1 MQPDVQLQHKF
12 PQVYLKPFGYKEHEC
27 WYISVLERNTN
38 KADQMDISTFTA
50 EQNAFDYSI
59 LPDIEDRRH
68 FEKLCGKI
76 EAQYPSIAKSVK
88 KGSSLSE
95 KP

>member
-1 MQPDVQLQHKF
+1 ML
-12 PQVYLKPFGYKEHEC
+12 VYFGSRKKYQQGRPNGYFHFH
-27 WYISVLERNTN
+27 R
-38 KADQMDISTFTA
+38 